1 MRVSL
6 VIPVHNEAEN
16 IVALTQEI
24 SRVLEAKHSYEI
36 IFVDDGS
43 QDQTPMI
50 LSSVQKRFP
59 AVHPVYH
66 LGHYG
71 QSAALVTGIRHAL
84 HPVIVTMDGDG
95 QNDPEDIDKLL
106 KVYEQSETPTRRVM
120 VTGYRRLRCDTRWRK
135 LSSRIANTVRGRLLG
150 DGIPDS
156 GCGLKVFSH
165 ELFNSLPTFDHMH
178 RFLPSLVNR
187 VGGKIISIDVNHRPR
202 SAGRSHYGTL
212 DRLAAGI
219 VDLVGVM
226 WLMRRV
232 IVPKTIRVSSDSG
245 HRLEEYGKTQS
256 DWPRVIAN

>member
-16 IVALTQEI
+16 IAALTQEI
-24 SRVLEAKHSYEI
+24 SRVLCAEHSYEI

-50 LSSVQKRFP
+50 LSSLQQRFP

-66 LGHYG
+66 LQHYG
-71 QSAALVTGIRHAL
+71 QSAAMLTGIRHAL

-95 QNDPEDIDKLL
+95 QNDPEDINTLL
-106 KVYEQSETPTRRVM
+106 KLYERSETPTRKVM
-120 VTGYRRLRCDTRWRK
+120 LTGFRRRRCDTRWRK
-135 LSSRIANTVRGRLLG
+135 LSSRIANAVRSRFLG

-156 GCGLKVFSH
+156 GCGLKVFSRD
-165 ELFNSLPTFDHMH
+165 LFDSLPTFDHMH

-187 VGGKIISIDVNHRPR
+187 VGGKIISVDVNHRPR
-202 SAGRSHYGTL
+202 RSGRSHYGTL

-219 VDLVGVM
+219 IDLFGVM

-232 IVPKTIRVSSDSG
+232 IVPKTIWVSPDSG
-245 HRLEEYGKTQS
+245 RRLEEDGKTRP